1 VARYA
6 ILLRGVNV
14 GKARR
19 LSMPDFRSALEGLGY
34 ADVST
39 YLQSGN
45 AVVTSPQ
52 RSGAAV
58 EKAVRAQLSSECG
71 IDTDV
76 IVRSGAQLRD
86 TLEANPFP
94 EAVTEPTRLYALFLS
109 ADPDPAA
116 LAELAPDTWAPDEF
130 ASGPGC
136 LYQRFH
142 TSPARSKLAAGLA
155 TKLKVVGTARNWN
168 SVIALAA
175 LTGS

>member
-14 GKARR
+14 GTARR
-19 LSMPDFRSALEGLGY
+19 IKMPDFKLALEGLGY
-34 ADVST
+34 TDVVT

-52 RSGAAV
+52 RSAAAV
-58 EKAVRAQLSSECG
+58 EKAVRAQLITECG

-76 IVRSGAQLRD
+76 IVRTGAQLREAI
-86 TLEANPFP
+86 EANPFP
-94 EAVTEPTRLYALFLS
+94 AAVTEPTRLYALFVAS
-109 ADPDPAA
+109 DPVPSLVEA
-116 LAELAPDTWAPDEF
+116 LAPDTWAPDEF
-130 ASGPGC
+130 AVRPGC

-142 TSPARSKLAAGLA
+142 TSAARSKLAAGLA

-168 SVIALAA
+168 SVLALAA
-175 LTGS
+175 LTGN